1 MDTVGVVTWAEIGWT
16 VVYGIGCAITLVGFS
31 AAWEAFDGDD

>member
-1 MDTVGVVTWAEIGWT
+1 MDSVGIVTWAEIGWT
-16 VVYGIGCAITLVGFS
+16 VVYLVGCGITLAGIS